1 MFDALQKLLNETT
14 IEYMTTDQ
22 LLQKIGELFT
32 NHTALIRKEI
42 KDSAEDVKKE
52 LRAEFKK
59 AIERSQ
65 EETIEV
71 LTDVINEGHNLHEKR
86 IKRIEKHL
94 DLPPI
99 Q

>member
-1 MFDALQKLLNETT
+1 MNLFDILQNMQNQTT
-14 IEYMTTDQ
+14 IKYMNTDQ
-22 LLQKIGELFT
+22 LLEKLGELFT

-42 KDSAEDVKKE
+42 KDTKAE
-52 LRAEFKK
+52 LRTEIAK
-59 AIERSQ
+59 SQ

-71 LTDVINEGHNLHEKR
+71 LTDVISESHNLHEKR